1 MLIKTKVRVTTID
14 QVSILHFRNNALN
27 LKSNKVHNSNVSL
40 ILGKEWGRKANTICL
55 PFDEKPNEKYLDM
68 GVTVAGWG
76 YTNVKYDKCKLL
88 L

>member
-1 MLIKTKVRVTTID
+1 MKCKYYIFV
-14 QVSILHFRNNALN
+14 LN
-27 LKSNKVHNSNVSL
+27 PKSNKIHNSNVSL

-68 GVTVAGWG
+68 DVTVAGWG
-76 YTNVKYDKCKLL
+76 YTKADEDQCMLL